1 MRAEDTV
8 RQHVVLEDSERKEC
22 AEHKRELHEC
32 VMPMPTKTARQC
44 TLQSTSELRSAAAS
58 DRMQV

>member
-32 VMPMPTKTARQC
+32 VMPMPTLQHENSTAVHAP
-44 TLQSTSELRSAAAS
+44 EHE
-58 DRMQV
+58 